1 MIYLDYAANTPVDKE
16 VLDYYYDIS
25 LKYYGNPNSKHI
37 LGREAKRVVDESTK
51 KIAKLL
57 NVREDEIIYTSGS
70 TESNNLALKGVAE
83 KYKEKGKHII
93 ISALE
98 HSSIVASANYLLDQ
112 GFDIDILPV
121 KKDGLVDIDELKRL
135 LRDDTILVSVTS
147 VDSEIGLK
155 QPIEE
160 IGKLLKKYPNTYF
173 HTDATGAIGKV
184 DIDFKDVDLVTFT
197 PHKFYGINGM
207 GVLIKKEN
215 VDLVPIING
224 GRSTTI
230 YRSGTPIVPL
240 IAATAKA
247 LDIALSKREER
258 FNYVSKLNKKIIDH
272 LKKYDIVHINNTE
285 NSIPFTI
292 NFSIKGVNSN
302 DFAKKMDEEGV
313 CISTKTSCS
322 LEKAPSRAVYAL
334 TKDKNLSKESLRVS
348 LSHLTAS
355 KEINEFFKIFDKCL
369 NEVINKNC

>member
-98 HSSIVASANYLLDQ
+98 HSSVVASANYLLDQ

-135 LRDDTILVSVTS
+135 LRDDTILVSVTA

>member
-98 HSSIVASANYLLDQ
+98 HSSVVASANYLLDQ

>member
-135 LRDDTILVSVTS
+135 LRDDTILVSVTA

>member
-272 LKKYDIVHINNTE
+272 LKKYNIVHINNTE

>member
-135 LRDDTILVSVTS
+135 LRDDTILVSVTA

-334 TKDKNLSKESLRVS
+334 TKDKNISKESLRVS